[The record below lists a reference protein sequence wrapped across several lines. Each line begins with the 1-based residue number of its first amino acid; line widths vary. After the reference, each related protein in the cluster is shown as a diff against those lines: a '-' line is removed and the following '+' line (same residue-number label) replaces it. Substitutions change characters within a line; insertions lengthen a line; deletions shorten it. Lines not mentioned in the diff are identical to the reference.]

1 MSLSALSQQILGIAL
16 DKDWRIRCSDWEA
29 ESLSERQI
37 QYAADDAIVAVKI
50 FIMLAISKLKEKEE
64 RCNAAGSGDALDEI
78 SGSNTIHFQ
87 PSATDELS
95 ETDNKQSMTSIIE
108 DEHGDDLET
117 QQLESSTDSKELI
130 LDEAINPERTEGHS
144 ILSGLLSKLDD
155 LSLGYMFGVQGDPT
169 VCSGRKSKLYP
180 QYPSFKNME
189 MTEDLLASSELWDC
203 FSSLCQ
209 GIVDIPFKMK
219 SKKKGRNGTSRE
231 GGGKHAVPSP
241 AHARNKLSG
250 LKPRRAPLYQNCVIE
265 APDGEM
271 LSTCDKKKASWY
283 LSRDLGMFYSICFK
297 GHWHQSI

>member
-29 ESLSERQI
+29 ESLSERQV

-50 FIMLAISKLKEKEE
+50 FIMLAISKLNEKEE
-64 RCNAAGSGDALDEI
+64 RCNAARSGNALDEI
-78 SGSNTIHFQ
+78 SGSSTIHFQ
-87 PSATDELS
+87 PSAADELS
-95 ETDNKQSMTSIIE
+95 ETDNKQSMASIIE
-108 DEHGDDLET
+108 DEHDNDLET

-130 LDEAINPERTEGHS
+130 LHEAVTPERTEGPS

-155 LSLGYMFGVQGDPT
+155 LSLGYVFGVQGDPT
-169 VCSGRKSKLYP
+169 VCSHRKLKLYP
-180 QYPSFKNME
+180 QYPSFKNVE
-189 MTEDLLASSELWDC
+189 MTDELLASSELWGC

-209 GIVDIPFKMK
+209 GIVDVPFKTK
-219 SKKKGRNGTSRE
+219 SKQKVRNETSHVA
-231 GGGKHAVPSP
+231 GGKAVSSP
-241 AHARNKLSG
+241 AHARIKLSG